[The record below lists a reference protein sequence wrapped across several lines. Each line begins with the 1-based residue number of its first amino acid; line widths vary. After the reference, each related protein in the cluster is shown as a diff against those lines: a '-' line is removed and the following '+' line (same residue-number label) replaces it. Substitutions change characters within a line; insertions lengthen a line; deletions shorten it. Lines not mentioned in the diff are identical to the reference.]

1 MYLKKRY
8 YLGIIVTFIL
18 GVILGANLGRENNR
32 VSDTKSDENTML
44 LKTESY
50 EDGKASG
57 IQWLINSGEAKAL
70 RYQTYN
76 IATER
81 IKQLAKEHEGEE
93 NLAVILDI
101 DETVLN
107 NYYYLAKKFLDYD
120 DFKDMSFSEWFRE
133 ESSTLIEGA
142 KSFLNTANEL
152 GIKIF
157 YVTNRSYE
165 VEEESINNL
174 LKFNLPYADEEH
186 VLTANET
193 SDKIFRIDSIRENH
207 NVLMYLGDNLGD
219 FPEEFYHKSN
229 EERSEI
235 VDNIYDKFGTQY
247 FILPNTIYGDW
258 DKAIYDYD
266 NSKSDEEL
274 IRLRI
279 EAIDNYCNKAKIEN

>member
-8 YLGIIVTFIL
+8 YLGLILVFIL
-18 GVILGANLGRENNR
+18 GIILGANLGVENNR
-32 VSDTKSDENTML
+32 VSATKSDENTTL
-44 LKTESY
+44 LKTETY
-50 EDGKASG
+50 EDGKAAG

-76 IATER
+76 IATEKL
-81 IKQLAKEHEGEE
+81 KQLAKEHEGEE

-107 NYYYLAKKFLDYD
+107 NYYYLAKKFLGYD
-120 DFKDMSFSEWFRE
+120 NFKDMSFSKWFRE
-133 ESSTLIEGA
+133 ESATLIEGA
-142 KSFLNTANEL
+142 ESFLNTANEL
-152 GIKIF
+152 GIEIF
-157 YVTNRSYE
+157 YVTNRSYK

-174 LKFNLPYADEEH
+174 LKFSLPYADEEH

-193 SDKIFRIDSIRENH
+193 SDKIFRVDAIRENH

-219 FPEEFYHKSN
+219 FPEGFYNKSN

-235 VDNIYDKFGTQY
+235 VDNIYEKFGTQY

-258 DKAIYDYD
+258 DKATYDYD
-266 NSKSDEEL
+266 NSKSDREL
-274 IRLRI
+274 IKSRI
-279 EAIDNYCNKAKIEN
+279 EAIDNYCNKVIIEN